1 MESFVFHNRTKIF
14 FGRGTIPIIGREAAI
29 CGKRVLL
36 VYGGGSIKANTLY
49 QQVVTSLQDAGLTI
63 TEFGN
68 IRPNPILSKVRQG
81 IAITKR
87 QGIELIVAV
96 GGGSVLDSG
105 KAIGAG
111 ALVDHD
117 VWKFFAGK
125 KSVVGSL
132 PVFCLPTLAAS
143 GSEMNGAMVIT
154 NEERQLK
161 FGFANRHLFPRVS
174 ILDPTATFSVPPDHT
189 AFGAVDAIS
198 HLLELYCTTRLPEAP
213 LQDGLMEGLIETIM
227 KSCNQA
233 LRMPDDYEARANLL
247 WGAALSLSGMPSA
260 GLGKVGFP
268 MHMIEHSLS
277 ALYDIPHGA
286 GLAVVIPGWLRY
298 QADISDS
305 KIVQLGNRL
314 FGICEGGASCRAAR
328 TIARLTDWFTAIGC
342 PTTLGQIKIKET
354 DIHEIAAN
362 AVNLATVWRMR
373 DYTQER
379 IASILHL
386 CL

>member
-1 MESFVFHNRTKIF
+1 
-14 FGRGTIPIIGREAAI
+14 
-29 CGKRVLL
+29 
-36 VYGGGSIKANTLY
+36 
-49 QQVVTSLQDAGLTI
+49 
-63 TEFGN
+63 
-68 IRPNPILSKVRQG
+68 
-81 IAITKR
+81 
-87 QGIELIVAV
+87 
-96 GGGSVLDSG
+96 
-105 KAIGAG
+105 
-111 ALVDHD
+111 
-117 VWKFFAGK
+117 
-125 KSVVGSL
+125 
-132 PVFCLPTLAAS
+132 
-143 GSEMNGAMVIT
+143 MVIT